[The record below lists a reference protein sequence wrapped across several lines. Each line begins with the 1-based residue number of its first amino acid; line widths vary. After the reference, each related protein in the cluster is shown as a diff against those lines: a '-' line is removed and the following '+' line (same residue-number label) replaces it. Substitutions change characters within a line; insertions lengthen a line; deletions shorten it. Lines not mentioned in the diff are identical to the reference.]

1 MLLLG
6 FASLN
11 PTYDLYT
18 KLRLNPTY
26 DIYSNRSNRLNP
38 TCVLSQPF

>member
-26 DIYSNRSNRLNP
+26 DIYSNRLNP

>member
-6 FASLN
+6 FAALN

-26 DIYSNRSNRLNP
+26 DIYSNRLNP